1 MPEDTDLF
9 EIQRTTRA
17 MRRLK
22 PDPVPDELV
31 RKILRAGMNAASG
44 GNSQRWGFLVIKD
57 KSIKEKVQEYY
68 KRAFDEVVSPR
79 YLSSE
84 PPPGSSPGRD
94 RRPHSAV
101 EYLPDHYH
109 EAPIWIVACQHDGQ
123 NTPGRS
129 SGASI

>member
-57 KSIKEKVQEYY
+57 K
-68 KRAFDEVVSPR
+68 
-79 YLSSE
+79 
-84 PPPGSSPGRD
+84 
-94 RRPHSAV
+94 
-101 EYLPDHYH
+101 
-109 EAPIWIVACQHDGQ
+109 
-123 NTPGRS
+123 N
-129 SGASI
+129 